1 MDSFQLPQT
10 RSKLTALESVLLSK
24 PMKRSFQGLEE
35 RMHESTAYDVR
46 NSPWRPTKLPC
57 QSQGSRPKSP
67 VASARQLR
75 IEPML
80 VRVAKL
86 FVHEPKDVFHLACTC
101 RNLWG
106 WLKLEIYRTDV
117 LNAKEQE
124 RQIIY
129 NNKALKNSMS
139 SARLNALMNN
149 SLQSFPEAATRL
161 QLFNLRPNI
170 QSRRT
175 LLHYAAAKGNA
186 DIATRAVAASA
197 KVWPGYLDVKSQN
210 CVPLMLALIR
220 SQDEIVELLVKAG
233 CFVDAWHD
241 EPKNAKNLGR
251 RGCEFIKGIDVQRD
265 FYKKTGLLYSPL
277 SYSIALRRR
286 EQAHF
291 LAKFTRDGGL
301 APKVKNKAHISPLHL
316 AAFGGMAGVVRAL
329 LERGYDKSTPLSVF
343 RDATPL
349 DMAAIGVDRNQDV
362 MQMLTD
368 GEPQYSSSAEPWM
381 RALIHHAPHNAIF
394 LLQRQASQQKLSNLT
409 REVQYCLDSDDLLP
423 ALEWIVEN
431 DDSPTIRQF
440 IHDTCHEMMRAK
452 RGVPSATLNY
462 LRGKGIME
470 RIRIVLK
477 HTPIPAQ
484 MGSSSEDPMYAP
496 QVTISPDNRTYY
508 NFSNIRYAAP
518 PVGKLRFQAPEDPV
532 NNRSAGIQDGKY
544 GKICPQAYAPWQN
557 TALVAAPPGEH
568 ESEDCLFL
576 DVVLGAFG
584 WLQGDSFI
592 SAGGLP
598 NAGLHD
604 QRKALDWVQ
613 KYAILF
619 GGDASRVTVMGESA
633 GAGAILHHI
642 TAYGG
647 SKGTP
652 PFNQAIVQSPGYV
665 PRPYASQAEDSYAVL
680 LANAN
685 ASSLEELIS
694 LDTKALQGAN
704 KLSQSSDFYG
714 TLQFGIAPDGNYV
727 PDMPEKL
734 LADGSY
740 HKDIKVIVAHNTFE
754 GQRYTD
760 PAATNSTAFDEYMAL
775 YFPGASEASLQEL
788 STAIYPA
795 VYDGTYPWTTP
806 FSRLLTAI
814 SEFTFTCHAY
824 FLGEALGSAIG
835 QDSYSYLFSVPPGT
849 HTLDV
854 YFSYFVNSSSTVTNE
869 TVARSMQEYFASFA
883 ETGDPN
889 RSSLPLFPIYGSNFM
904 DLNLNQSFIDTVHDP
919 AANSSRDFKSEKNA

>member
-24 PMKRSFQGLEE
+24 PMKRPSQGLEE
-35 RMHESTAYDVR
+35 HIHESTTYDVQ
-46 NSPWRPTKLPC
+46 NSPWRPMQRHR
-57 QSQGSRPKSP
+57 QSRGSGPKSP

-139 SARLNALMNN
+139 PARLNALMNN

-197 KVWPGYLDVKSQN
+197 KFWPGYLDVKSQN

-301 APKVKNKAHISPLHL
+301 TPKVKNKAHISPLHL
-316 AAFGGMAGVVRAL
+316 AAFGGMVGVVRAL

-484 MGSSSEDPMYAP
+484 MGGSSEDPM
-496 QVTISPDNRTYY
+496 V
-508 NFSNIRYAAP
+508 
-518 PVGKLRFQAPEDPV
+518 
-532 NNRSAGIQDGKY
+532 
-544 GKICPQAYAPWQN
+544 
-557 TALVAAPPGEH
+557 
-568 ESEDCLFL
+568 L
-576 DVVLGAFG
+576 D
-584 WLQGDSFI
+584 D
-592 SAGGLP
+592 
-598 NAGLHD
+598 
-604 QRKALDWVQ
+604 
-613 KYAILF
+613 
-619 GGDASRVTVMGESA
+619 
-633 GAGAILHHI
+633 
-642 TAYGG
+642 
-647 SKGTP
+647 
-652 PFNQAIVQSPGYV
+652 
-665 PRPYASQAEDSYAVL
+665 
-680 LANAN
+680 
-685 ASSLEELIS
+685 
-694 LDTKALQGAN
+694 
-704 KLSQSSDFYG
+704 
-714 TLQFGIAPDGNYV
+714 
-727 PDMPEKL
+727 
-734 LADGSY
+734 
-740 HKDIKVIVAHNTFE
+740 
-754 GQRYTD
+754 
-760 PAATNSTAFDEYMAL
+760 
-775 YFPGASEASLQEL
+775 
-788 STAIYPA
+788 
-795 VYDGTYPWTTP
+795 
-806 FSRLLTAI
+806 
-814 SEFTFTCHAY
+814 
-824 FLGEALGSAIG
+824 
-835 QDSYSYLFSVPPGT
+835 
-849 HTLDV
+849 
-854 YFSYFVNSSSTVTNE
+854 
-869 TVARSMQEYFASFA
+869 
-883 ETGDPN
+883 
-889 RSSLPLFPIYGSNFM
+889 
-904 DLNLNQSFIDTVHDP
+904 
-919 AANSSRDFKSEKNA
+919 

>member
-1 MDSFQLPQT
+1 MKYVFGIAVPLFLT
-10 RSKLTALESVLLSK
+10 GACATNCLNTTVTALS
-24 PMKRSFQGLEE
+24 
-35 RMHESTAYDVR
+35 
-46 NSPWRPTKLPC
+46 
-57 QSQGSRPKSP
+57 
-67 VASARQLR
+67 
-75 IEPML
+75 
-80 VRVAKL
+80 
-86 FVHEPKDVFHLACTC
+86 
-101 RNLWG
+101 
-106 WLKLEIYRTDV
+106 
-117 LNAKEQE
+117 
-124 RQIIY
+124 
-129 NNKALKNSMS
+129 
-139 SARLNALMNN
+139 
-149 SLQSFPEAATRL
+149 
-161 QLFNLRPNI
+161 
-170 QSRRT
+170 
-175 LLHYAAAKGNA
+175 
-186 DIATRAVAASA
+186 
-197 KVWPGYLDVKSQN
+197 
-210 CVPLMLALIR
+210 
-220 SQDEIVELLVKAG
+220 
-233 CFVDAWHD
+233 
-241 EPKNAKNLGR
+241 
-251 RGCEFIKGIDVQRD
+251 
-265 FYKKTGLLYSPL
+265 
-277 SYSIALRRR
+277 SIACATSDLNST
-286 EQAHF
+286 E
-291 LAKFTRDGGL
+291 LVDLTY
-301 APKVKNKAHISPLHL
+301 
-316 AAFGGMAGVVRAL
+316 AL
-329 LERGYDKSTPLSVF
+329 
-343 RDATPL
+343 
-349 DMAAIGVDRNQDV
+349 
-362 MQMLTD
+362 
-368 GEPQYSSSAEPWM
+368 
-381 RALIHHAPHNAIF
+381 
-394 LLQRQASQQKLSNLT
+394 
-409 REVQYCLDSDDLLP
+409 
-423 ALEWIVEN
+423 
-431 DDSPTIRQF
+431 
-440 IHDTCHEMMRAK
+440 
-452 RGVPSATLNY
+452 
-462 LRGKGIME
+462 
-470 RIRIVLK
+470 
-477 HTPIPAQ
+477 
-484 MGSSSEDPMYAP
+484 YAP

-576 DVVLGAFG
+576 DVVVPKNIWYQRCHVSRPVIVWIHGGGYQIGAKYGTPDSNPLGLLDRSFVDGGEGVIWIGLNYRLGAFG

-919 AANSSRDFKSEKNA
+919 AANSRCDWWKAVNYAYKGGSRMIERTTREQPSPVLSIELLLSSIVGTSKVKRTPENARKTGP